1 VKASVLA
8 AAALAALLPRVAPAG
23 AAAPPAAPSAGT
35 FSVPAPSRTT
45 LKNGLTVLVL
55 ERRAIPLV
63 QFRLL
68 VRAGT
73 SADPAGKEG
82 SAALMAR
89 LLKRGTRSRPAQQFS
104 EEVEFVGGS
113 LESSAGSEAIVVT
126 GEFAGRDVEVGFNL
140 LADLAQNPAFR
151 QEEFD
156 KEKRL
161 VLADIVSRLD
171 DPEQVAQEAFAS
183 WLFGSHP
190 YGRPPQGTRRTVEA
204 ITLADVRA
212 FYEARVLPNNAILAI
227 VGDIDKT
234 QAAQRVERYFGAWKR
249 GAAPEA
255 RVPDPAPVRGR
266 KVLLVDKP
274 DATQSQ
280 IRFGNVGIRRSDPDY
295 YPLVVGNTIL
305 GGGFTSL
312 LVEEVRV
319 KKGLTYSIRS
329 RVEALRSPGSVSVV
343 TFSKNET
350 VLETI
355 RLSLD
360 QIRKVREGAIP
371 ADSLDKARNYLAGL
385 YPLRIESPDDL
396 AAEILNVE
404 FYGLG
409 GDYINQ
415 YQKRVRGVGPE
426 AVKRV
431 AARVLPLDDMAVV
444 VVGPAASLKKDLET
458 IGPVT
463 VRSIASILDPS

>member
-1 VKASVLA
+1 MRAAVLA
-8 AAALAALLPRVAPAG
+8 AAVVASTLPWGAAAG
-23 AAAPPAAPSAGT
+23 AAPPPAATSAGA
-35 FSVPAPSRTT
+35 FSVPAPARTT

-68 VRAGT
+68 VRSGT
-73 SADPAGKEG
+73 TVDPAGKEG
-82 SAALMAR
+82 SASLLAR
-89 LLKRGTRSRPAQQFS
+89 LLKRGTRSRPARQFS

-113 LESSAGSEAIVVT
+113 LESSAGAEAIVVT
-126 GEFAGRDVEVGFNL
+126 GEFAGRDVEVGLNL
-140 LADLAQNPAFR
+140 LADMVQSPALR

-161 VLADIVSRLD
+161 VLADILSRLD

-183 WLFGSHP
+183 WLFGTHP
-190 YGRPPQGTRRTVEA
+190 YGRPVQGTRRSVEA
-204 ITLADVRA
+204 VTLTDVTA
-212 FYEARVLPNNAILAI
+212 FYEARFAPNNSVLAI
-227 VGDIDKT
+227 VGDIDRT
-234 QAAQRVERYFGAWKR
+234 QATQRVEKYFGAWKR
-249 GAAPEA
+249 RTAPET
-255 RVPDPAPVRGR
+255 RLPDPAPVRGR

-295 YPLVVGNTIL
+295 FPLAVANTIL

-329 RVEALRSPGSVSVV
+329 RVEALRSPGTVSVA
-343 TFSKNET
+343 TFSRNET

-355 RLSLD
+355 RVSLD
-360 QIRKVREGAIP
+360 QIRRVREGALP
-371 ADSLDKARNYLAGL
+371 ADALDKARNYLAGL

-409 GDYINQ
+409 ADYVNQ
-415 YQKRVRGVGPE
+415 YQKRVRGVGIE
-426 AVKRV
+426 AVKRT
-431 AARVLPLDDMAVV
+431 AARFLPLDDLAVV
-444 VVGPAASLKKDLET
+444 VVGPAALKKDLET

-463 VRSIASILDPS
+463 VRSIASLLDPS